1 MNAINPIP
9 LLTGSVTPT
18 RKSKRSSLIADQESI
33 LKAAKLKSP
42 QELGGFRQTIFY
54 SNAFPSVLSSV
65 AVH

>member
-33 LKAAKLKSP
+33 LKAAKLKALKNLEVSDK
-42 QELGGFRQTIFY
+42 QYFIQMHFLQ
-54 SNAFPSVLSSV
+54 S
-65 AVH
+65 